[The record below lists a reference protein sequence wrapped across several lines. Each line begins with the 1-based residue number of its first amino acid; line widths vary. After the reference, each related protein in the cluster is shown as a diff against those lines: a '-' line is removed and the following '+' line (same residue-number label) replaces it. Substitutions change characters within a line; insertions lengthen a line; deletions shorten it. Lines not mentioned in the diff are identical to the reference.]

1 MNKITTNTA
10 CTCCEQDTLLRIVA
24 GNDFSLR
31 LTLTYKDEGTT
42 KQYDLSD
49 AEDLIVNVVTPDGDR
64 IELDSIID
72 ANSRIT
78 TIVDAQQLNSYI
90 NYGIEVIWH
99 SETGDKRAAAPN
111 LFTFVNSS
119 QEANDAQDVIIEGPY
134 DYNLEIR
141 SDIAYVTLGE
151 IPDIDLSLYVTQS
164 QLNNTLSSY
173 VTSEDLSKQ
182 SYVTKDYLSEQAYIT
197 IEDVSKQSYVTKDY
211 LSEQA
216 YITIE
221 DVSKQSYVTKDYLSE
236 QAYIT
241 IEDVPAPDLSLYYTK
256 SEIDNTLESYVT
268 DTDFSTSIA
277 PINSDILSLTTR
289 VTTLENNPQ
298 VPDNVVTSD
307 DANEI
312 VCLTQEE
319 YNALEEAQ
327 TLDPNVFYYI
337 TDATSNYVTNSS
349 LNSSLSN
356 YATKNYVNTAVSQ
369 VKPDT
374 TNLVTINTTQTIS
387 GTKMFTAESKFGMAS
402 INNNSTWMN
411 FDLAQGI
418 YKSSLFVR
426 PTALQM
432 ITGEILAP
440 NSSAASSSTSDGN
453 LFNTEANVI
462 KFRKIDSNSGGGL
475 INSISELARID
486 SNGIYEGD
494 TLLSD
499 KYAKIT
505 NVPTATSQLTNDS
518 GFITINDV
526 SQVTGVTGADWD
538 NTNEAIAK
546 ELVNNRTEHLSIN
559 DKFNDYYTKTET
571 DTNFVTKTDA
581 NNSFVTKT
589 DADANFVTKTDANN
603 NFVTKTDADANYV
616 KKTDADANFV
626 TKADSENSLEA
637 ITKELVNNRA
647 EHLSINDKFND
658 YYTKTNVD
666 TNFVTKTDANNS
678 FVTKTDADA
687 NFVTNT
693 DANNNFVTKTDA
705 NNNFVTKT
713 DAENNL
719 VTKTDSENS
728 LEAITA
734 TFVHL
739 KTTIDSEY
747 VSSSSVKNIWKG
759 SQSDYDQLIPD
770 ENTLYIII

>member
-31 LTLTYKDEGTT
+31 LTLTYKEDDTT

-49 AEDLIVNVVTPDGDR
+49 VEDLIVNVVTPDGDR

-78 TIVDAQQLNSYI
+78 AIVDAQQLNSYI

-99 SETGDKRAAAPN
+99 SDTGDKRAAAPN

-164 QLNNTLSSY
+164 QLNDTLSSY
-173 VTSEDLSKQ
+173 VTSEVL
-182 SYVTKDYLSEQAYIT
+182 
-197 IEDVSKQSYVTKDY
+197 
-211 LSEQA
+211 
-216 YITIE
+216 
-221 DVSKQSYVTKDYLSE
+221 SKQSYVTKDYLSE

-268 DTDFSTSIA
+268 DTDFSIGIA

-349 LNSSLSN
+349 LNASLSN

-387 GTKMFTAESKFGMAS
+387 GAKTFTAENKWTHESRFGHFN
-402 INNNSTWMN
+402 IPNNTSLMN
-411 FDLAQGI
+411 TDIAQGVN
-418 YKSSLFVR
+418 KSGMFVR
-426 PTALQM
+426 PQLLQGF
-432 ITGEILAP
+432 IGQVLAP
-440 NSSAASSSTSDGN
+440 MNNYTNSSSGQFDIHQG
-453 LFNTEANVI
+453 VI
-462 KFRKIDSNSGGGL
+462 KFQTVDSISGQQPGSLTTLAKIDN
-475 INSISELARID
+475 I
-486 SNGIYEGD
+486 GIYEGD

-538 NTNEAIAK
+538 NTNEAITK
-546 ELVNNRTEHLSIN
+546 ELVNNRAEHLSIN
-559 DKFNDYYTKTET
+559 AKFNDYYNKRET
-571 DTNFVTKTDA
+571 DINFVTKTSA
-581 NNSFVTKT
+581 NEAFVGKT
-589 DADANFVTKTDANN
+589 YADENFVTKTDANN
-603 NFVTKTDADANYV
+603 NFVKKTDADANYV

-626 TKADSENSLEA
+626 TK
-637 ITKELVNNRA
+637 
-647 EHLSINDKFND
+647 
-658 YYTKTNVD
+658 
-666 TNFVTKTDANNS
+666 
-678 FVTKTDADA
+678 
-687 NFVTNT
+687 
-693 DANNNFVTKTDA
+693 
-705 NNNFVTKT
+705 
-713 DAENNL
+713 
-719 VTKTDSENS
+719 TDSENS

-734 TFVHL
+734 TFVQL

-759 SQSDYDQLIPD
+759 SQSDYDQLTPD

>member
-1 MNKITTNTA
+1 M
-10 CTCCEQDTLLRIVA
+10 
-24 GNDFSLR
+24 
-31 LTLTYKDEGTT
+31 
-42 KQYDLSD
+42 
-49 AEDLIVNVVTPDGDR
+49 
-64 IELDSIID
+64 
-72 ANSRIT
+72 
-78 TIVDAQQLNSYI
+78 
-90 NYGIEVIWH
+90 
-99 SETGDKRAAAPN
+99 
-111 LFTFVNSS
+111 
-119 QEANDAQDVIIEGPY
+119 
-134 DYNLEIR
+134 
-141 SDIAYVTLGE
+141 
-151 IPDIDLSLYVTQS
+151 YVTQS

-173 VTSEDLSKQ
+173 VTKDYLSEQ
-182 SYVTKDYLSEQAYIT
+182 SYVTKDYLSEQ
-197 IEDVSKQSYVTKDY
+197 SYVTSEV
-211 LSEQA
+211 LSE
-216 YITIE
+216 
-221 DVSKQSYVTKDYLSE
+221 QSYVTKDYLSE

-268 DTDFSTSIA
+268 DTDFSISIA

-312 VCLTQEE
+312 ICLTQEE
-319 YNALEEAQ
+319 YDALEEAQ

-349 LNSSLSN
+349 LASSLSN
-356 YATKNYVNTAVSQ
+356 YATKNYVDTAVSKVQ
-369 VKPDT
+369 PDT
-374 TNLVTINTTQTIS
+374 TNLVTINTAQTIS
-387 GTKMFTAESKFGMAS
+387 GEKKFTAESKFGMAS

-411 FDLAQGI
+411 TDLAQGI

-475 INSISELARID
+475 IKSISELARID

-505 NVPTATSQLTNDS
+505 DVPTATSQLTNDS

-546 ELVNNRTEHLSIN
+546 ELANNRTEHLSIN
-559 DKFNDYYTKTET
+559 DKFNDYYTKTDS

-589 DADANFVTKTDANN
+589 DADANFVTKTDANSLFVTKTDADA
-603 NFVTKTDADANYV
+603 NFVTKTDADANFV
-616 KKTDADANFV
+616 TKTEADTNFVTKTEADINFVTKTDADANFV
-626 TKADSENSLEA
+626 TKTEANNS
-637 ITKELVNNRA
+637 
-647 EHLSINDKFND
+647 
-658 YYTKTNVD
+658 
-666 TNFVTKTDANNS
+666 FVTKTDANNS

-687 NFVTNT
+687 NFVT
-693 DANNNFVTKTDA
+693 KTDA
-705 NNNFVTKT
+705 NNSFVTKTEANSSFVTKTEADTNFVTKT

-739 KTTIDSEY
+739 KTTIDSGF
-747 VSSSSVKNIWKG
+747 VSSSSVKNIWTG
-759 SQSDYDQLIPD
+759 SQSDYDQLTPD